1 MVHIIEIAIQSLIV
15 VGLAYGAYHVMWTG
29 RHESRKH

>member
-1 MVHIIEIAIQSLIV
+1 MLHIIEIAIQSLIV

-29 RHESRKH
+29 HSESRKH